1 MNVTLKPQDLAI
13 SNGAA
18 SCLLSMWR
26 VIDPVFIQP
35 DLCKAAK
42 YTVPLIDLPGCLPKF
57 QDSAVSLLSQ
67 MDSRCNLLEEPQ
79 IAASSK

>member
-42 YTVPLIDLPGCLPKF
+42 YTVPLSRRC
-57 QDSAVSLLSQ
+57 SEAVSS
-67 MDSRCNLLEEPQ
+67 M
-79 IAASSK
+79 A